1 MPQQSLVDRVDAFQR
16 RRRGIG
22 LPIGVIYK
30 YVDDGGP
37 HLAALI
43 TYYGFI
49 SLFPLLLLGSTVL
62 GLLLVDNPELQAR
75 ILGSAVSQIPGLGDD
90 LQQPERIGG
99 GVAGIVLGGL
109 GALYGALGVGQA
121 MQNAANTAWTVPRNS
136 RPNPFLARGRSLA
149 LAVAIGLDVVATT
162 VVASLVG
169 RADFLGPVT
178 SVLALVATFAVH
190 TGVFCLVFQIAT
202 GRPLPWM
209 DLLPGALLAAASW
222 LGLQYVGVAYVNRY
236 VNTSSTTNGV
246 FAVVLGLLAF
256 LYLTSVL
263 IVLSMEVNVVLR
275 RRLWPRA
282 LLTPFTDNVDLTAA
296 DQRSYVQIA
305 KAQRLKG
312 FETIDVEFDPPP
324 RPDDPGPDDAGPD
337 DAGPDDAGPGRTD

>member
-1 MPQQSLVDRVDAFQR
+1 MPHRIVEKIDAFQR
-16 RRRGIG
+16 RRRRVG
-22 LPIGVIYK
+22 LPLGVLYK
-30 YVDDGGP
+30 YIDDGGP

-62 GLLLVDNPELQAR
+62 GFLLVDDPELQQR
-75 ILGSAVSQIPGLGDD
+75 IIGSAVSQIPGLGDD

-136 RPNPFLARGRSLA
+136 RPNPILARGRSLA
-149 LAVAIGLDVVATT
+149 LAAAIGLDVLGTTIVAG
-162 VVASLVG
+162 VV
-169 RADFLGPVT
+169 RQADFLGPVT
-178 SVLALVATFAVH
+178 SVLVLVATFAVH

-202 GRPLPWM
+202 GRQLPWR
-209 DLLPGALLAAASW
+209 DLLPGALLAATSW
-222 LGLQYVGVAYVNRY
+222 LGLQYVGVAYVDRY
-236 VNTSSTTNGV
+236 VSTSSTTNGV

-263 IVLSMEVNVVLR
+263 IVVSMELNVVLR
-275 RRLWPRA
+275 RRLYPRA

-296 DQRSYVQIA
+296 DEQSYEQIA

-312 FETIDVEFDPPP
+312 FERIAVEFDPPP
-324 RPDDPGPDDAGPD
+324 RPDDEPEAVEPEPEAAEP
-337 DAGPDDAGPGRTD
+337 AEPAEPVER